1 MKPCSHIEEV
11 NLELQ
16 TYFDNKKG
24 LGVLAT
30 ADSNGKVNAAVYSRP
45 HFLEDG
51 TIAYIMRDRLTHLNI
66 QSNPQAAY
74 LFVEDGPGYQ
84 GRRLYLKKIREEEGG
99 ELLQSL
105 RRRSDKKDEEE
116 TRFLVVFEIEE
127 VLPLIGA
134 SV

>member
-1 MKPCSHIEEV
+1 MEH
-11 NLELQ
+11 Q
-16 TYFDNKKG
+16 AYFENKKG

-30 ADSNGKVNAAVYSRP
+30 ANSSGKINAAVYSRP

-51 TIAYIMRDRLTHLNI
+51 TVAFIMRDRLTHLNI

-84 GRRLYLKKIREEEGG
+84 GKRLYLKKIREEEGG

-105 RRRSDKKDEEE
+105 RRRPNKKNEEE
-116 TRFLVVFEIEE
+116 TRFLVIFEIEE
-127 VLPLIGA
+127 VLPLIGSGA
-134 SV
+134 